1 MKYIYI
7 NEMIDIDIY
16 KEQYKKLNDDLT
28 NELSKKAPIK
38 RINIKEIEKMLDKD
52 ILKNYKL
59 LENEEKRKIWL
70 SIIDTIIISNKKD
83 IQINLIDFY

>member
-1 MKYIYI
+1 MTDLYI